1 MITLKTLSWSNAFSY
16 GDNNSISLGSEPI
29 TQLVGLN
36 GHGKSSIPLI
46 LEEVLYNKNSKGI
59 LKAGIVNRELATNK
73 YSISLDFEVFD
84 NKYKLSVSRTGNSQ
98 KVSLLENSVDIS
110 SHTATDTFKQ
120 VENLLGF
127 DFKTFSQVVYQNSSS
142 SLQFLTATDT
152 ARKNFLIELLSLERY
167 VQAFELVKKL
177 HKNASDSL
185 ISLQSKVSTVRLWLT
200 KAEQESQQVLTLVA
214 VPEVDTSLELEI
226 SERSAKLASIAI
238 TNKAIQNNKQYKAIL
253 SNIDKSKLTE
263 THEFVDTV
271 SDEASIAKLR
281 FEAEQESKLVK
292 KYSAIKSGVCDSCL
306 QPVNHAVIDKMVANS
321 TEKIAELRLAY
332 AEVSARLNKNKQ
344 QNTLASEHQRLV
356 SDFEKYS
363 NLIDLDLPELLL
375 DKDSLVKEVS
385 ALTETLKAQQAQYNS
400 AVSHNQKALINNAKA
415 ETLQAQRLTYLQE
428 LTEASTA
435 LDLVQNQLGLLES
448 LKKAFSTNG
457 LIAYKIENSVKD
469 LEALTNEYLSELS
482 DGRFQLEFVLNSDKL
497 NVNIID
503 NGTSISIAALS
514 AGELARVTTST
525 LLAIRRLMASLSK
538 SRINVLFLDETIDNL
553 DTYGKEKLVEVLL
566 QEDNLNTFLISHG
579 YTHPLINKLTVVKTA
594 GISKLEA

>member
-16 GDNNSISLGSEPI
+16 GDNNSISLDSEPI

-185 ISLQSKVSTVRLWLT
+185 ISLQSKVSTVRLWLA

>member
-16 GDNNSISLGSEPI
+16 GDNNSISLDSEPI

-177 HKNASDSL
+177 HKSASDSL
-185 ISLQSKVSTVRLWLT
+185 ISLQSKVSTIRLWLT

-214 VPEVDTSLELEI
+214 VPEIDTSLELEI

>member
-16 GDNNSISLGSEPI
+16 GDNNSISLDSEPI

-177 HKNASDSL
+177 HKSASDSL
-185 ISLQSKVSTVRLWLT
+185 ISLQSKVSTIRLWLT
-200 KAEQESQQVLTLVA
+200 KAEQESPQVLTLVA
-214 VPEVDTSLELEI
+214 VPEIDTSLELEI

-375 DKDSLVKEVS
+375 DKDALVKEVS

-435 LDLVQNQLGLLES
+435 LGLVQNQLGLLES